1 MITMKKHNLSKLF
14 KNKSFYVLLGVGTLA
29 ILVIAG
35 VGIYQSSN
43 KGNNDKLAK
52 LEKPISEVV
61 DEDNT
66 RDKKAADNNNKPSS
80 SVANNKD
87 GDDKAEVKKSEFN
100 KNNDLVTQPREPR
113 TNDELLEYDA
123 YENPNPSEDSSETI
137 KQAND
142 QTEEAQE
149 VMKPTVFHF
158 NHEEDKILW
167 PVSGNVIRKYSMDSL
182 THYATLEQ
190 WKVSPAMLVSAEE
203 GEDVSSATDGI
214 VTSIV
219 EDEETGLTMTTSI
232 GDGYSLV
239 YGQLEKLTVE
249 EGESI
254 EKGQIIGSV
263 GKPTRFNSVEGPSL
277 YLQLLKEDKTVDP
290 MLCLE

>member
-1 MITMKKHNLSKLF
+1 MKKHNLSKLF
-14 KNKSFYVLLGVGTLA
+14 RNKSFYVLLSVGTLA

-43 KGNNDKLAK
+43 KRNNDNLVE
-52 LEKPISEVV
+52 LDEPISEVV
-61 DEDNT
+61 DEDNA
-66 RDKKAADNNNKPSS
+66 RDKKVADNNNKPSS

-87 GDDKAEVKKSEFN
+87 GDDMAEVKKSELN
-100 KNNDLVTQPREPR
+100 KNNDLETKPREPR

-123 YENPNPSEDSSETI
+123 YENPNPTEESTETVN
-137 KQAND
+137 QAND
-142 QTEEAQE
+142 QTEEVRE

-158 NHEEDKILW
+158 NHEEDKMLW

-182 THYATLEQ
+182 IHYATLEQ

-203 GEDVSSATDGI
+203 GEDVSSAIDGI
-214 VTSIV
+214 VTSIE

-232 GDGYSLV
+232 GDGYSLI

-249 EGESI
+249 EGDSI

-263 GKPTRFNSVEGPSL
+263 AKPTRFNLVEGPSL

>member
-1 MITMKKHNLSKLF
+1 MKKHNLSKLF

-43 KGNNDKLAK
+43 KGNNDNLAE
-52 LEKPISEVV
+52 LDEPISEVV

-66 RDKKAADNNNKPSS
+66 RDKNAADNNNKPSS
-80 SVANNKD
+80 SVANNKN
-87 GDDKAEVKKSEFN
+87 GDDKAEVEKNDFN
-100 KNNDLVTQPREPR
+100 KFNELETKPKEPK

-123 YENPNPSEDSSETI
+123 YENPNPTEDSSETTN
-137 KQAND
+137 QANN
-142 QTEEAQE
+142 QTEEVQE

-158 NHEEDKILW
+158 NHEIDKILW

-203 GEDVSSATDGI
+203 GEDVSSGADGI
-214 VTSIV
+214 VTLIE
-219 EDEETGLTMTTSI
+219 EDDETGLTITTSI
-232 GDGYSLV
+232 GDGYNLI
-239 YGQLEKLTVE
+239 YGQLDKLTVE
-249 EGESI
+249 EGDSI

-263 GKPTRFNSVEGPSL
+263 GKPTRFNLVEGPSL
-277 YLQLLKEDKTVDP
+277 YLQLLKEDETLDP